1 MNMTKEK
8 WIYTGVGLFVLLVLV
23 SSTKRVALKEVKE
36 TSLEQASFDNS
47 KLPPD
52 LKPPYKLAEG
62 EEIPRPIKKNLNIF
76 SIGVKPRFD
85 T

>member
-1 MNMTKEK
+1 MTREK
-8 WIYTGVGLFVLLVLV
+8 WIYTGVGLLVLLVLV
-23 SSTKRVALKEVKE
+23 NSTKKVALKEVKE
-36 TSLEQASFDNS
+36 STDQASFDS
-47 KLPPD
+47 SSLPPA

-62 EEIPRPIKKNLNIF
+62 EQIPRPIKKNLNIF

>member
-1 MNMTKEK
+1 MTREK
-8 WIYTGVGLFVLLVLV
+8 WIYTGVGLLVLLVLIN
-23 SSTKRVALKEVKE
+23 STKKVALKEVRE
-36 TSLEQASFDNS
+36 STDQAAFDS
-47 KLPPD
+47 SALPPA

-62 EEIPRPIKKNLNIF
+62 EQIPRPIKKNLNIF